1 MKRAESILVCGG
13 GVIGLACAYYLARS
27 GQRVTVVERGPE
39 NHDSCA
45 LGSAGFISP
54 SHVVPLAAPGTL
66 KLAFKWMLNRKS
78 PFYVRPRP
86 DPEFLQ
92 WGLLFRR
99 AATRERVRRAA
110 PALRNLMVFSQEL
123 YEELAAEMENP
134 FEYVRHGMVMLC
146 KTSKALEHE
155 AQTAALAGHLNIE
168 SRILGP
174 AELAQLEPAL
184 RLDVHGG
191 VYYPGDAHLT
201 PPKLMD
207 ALMRELKRLGVEFR
221 WNTAVRGW
229 RAQNGQVWAAV
240 TSSGEIEA
248 DAFVLSGGAW
258 SGKMLDG
265 MGIHLPLEAGKGY
278 SLTLPAPK
286 RLPSVSMICAE
297 ARVAVTPMGQSL
309 RFGGTM
315 ELAGLDMSIR
325 PERIQGIMESV
336 PRYLPEF
343 GPDDFKAVRP
353 WCGLRPLSPDGLP
366 YIGAFRRYPN
376 LVAATGH
383 AMLGVTLAPATGKLV
398 AEVLNGQKPSLDL
411 DPFRPDRY
419 AWF

>member
-13 GVIGLACAYYLARS
+13 GVIGLATAYYLARS
-27 GQRVTVVERGPE
+27 GQRVTVVERGSE
-39 NHDSCA
+39 DHDSCA
-45 LGSAGFISP
+45 LGSAGFVSP
-54 SHVVPLAAPGTL
+54 SHVVPLAAPGTF
-66 KLAFKWMLNRKS
+66 KLAMKWMLNRKS

-86 DPEFLQ
+86 DPEFMR

-99 AATRERVRRAA
+99 AATRERVRRSA
-110 PALRNLMVFSQEL
+110 PVLRDLMLLSRDL
-123 YEELAAEMENP
+123 YEEMAAELGNP
-134 FEYVRHGMVMLC
+134 FEYVRRGMVMLC
-146 KTSKALEHE
+146 KTPKALEHE
-155 AQTAALAGHLNIE
+155 AQAAALAGHLDIE

-174 AELAQLEPAL
+174 AELAALEPAL

-201 PPKLMD
+201 PSKLMET
-207 ALMRELKRLGVEFR
+207 LTRELKQLGVTFR
-221 WNTAVRGW
+221 WNTTVRGW
-229 RAQNGQVWAAV
+229 RARNGEVWAAF
-240 TSSGEIEA
+240 TSSGDIEA
-248 DAFVLSGGAW
+248 DAFVLCGGAW
-258 SGKMLDG
+258 SRQMLDG
-265 MGIHLPLEAGKGY
+265 MGVHMPLEAGKGY
-278 SLTLPAPK
+278 SLTLTEPP
-286 RLPSVSMICAE
+286 RLPSLSMICAE
-297 ARVAVTPMGQSL
+297 ARVAVTPMGKTL

-315 ELAGLDMSIR
+315 ELAGLDTRIR

-343 GPDDFKAVRP
+343 GPESFQGVRA

-383 AMLGVTLAPATGKLV
+383 AMLGVTLAPVTGKLV
-398 AEVLNGQKPSLDL
+398 AEILNGHQPSLDL
-411 DPFRPDRY
+411 EPLRPDRY